1 MNQTSAGLP
10 AGSNYTYTK
19 MELKDTT
26 LLFIVAIVVCALVV
40 FFCLLSVA
48 VTICLV
54 VHCVKLYKTSAALG
68 DKGSRK
74 KRGKEGAREPQDD
87 SKGDN
92 GMQLRALRAI
102 TCSVESITNG
112 NYKQN
117 PQYSKVE
124 YLVSLQLIHA
134 PTCVYVVSCC
144 YMNLACVYAAH
155 VALMM
160 RIGQV
165 HVCICI

>member
-1 MNQTSAGLP
+1 MWTQVGRVRRTVSNMLADVLLTILVLLPAEMNQTSAGLP
-10 AGSNYTYTK
+10 GSNYTYTE

-48 VTICLV
+48 IAICLV

-68 DKGSRK
+68 DEDSRK

-92 GMQLRALRAI
+92 GMQLRALRAV
-102 TCSVESITNG
+102 TCSVESLTNG

-134 PTCVYVVSCC
+134 DW
-144 YMNLACVYAAH
+144 
-155 VALMM
+155 
-160 RIGQV
+160 RIRR
-165 HVCICI
+165 